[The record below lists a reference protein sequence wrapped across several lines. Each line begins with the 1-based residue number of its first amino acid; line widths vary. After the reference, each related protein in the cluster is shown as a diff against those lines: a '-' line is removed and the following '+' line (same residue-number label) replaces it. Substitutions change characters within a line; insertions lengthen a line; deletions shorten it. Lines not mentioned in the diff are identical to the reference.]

1 MRFGLILLVLVFAG
15 AGAVFGA
22 LNNQPVTFDFY
33 FASVS
38 LARGGALLGAL
49 LAGWLLGGLLIWFSM
64 VVPLRVRLRRLSR
77 QQRQTQADRVDAN
90 VDKAPV
96 DAAR

>member
-22 LNNQPVTFDFY
+22 LNSQPVTFDFY
-33 FASVS
+33 FGSVS

-49 LAGWLLGGLLIWFSM
+49 LAGWLLGGLLVWFSLVM
-64 VVPLRVRLRRLSR
+64 PLRVRLRRLSR
-77 QQRQTQADRVDAN
+77 QHRQMQADAVDVN

-96 DAAR
+96 DAPR